1 MNISAVI
8 NTYNAGEHLEK
19 VLEALKSF
27 DEIVV
32 CDMES
37 TDNTL
42 DIVRRFGCKIVTFPR
57 NNSNICE
64 PARDFAIHSASNP
77 WVLVVDADEIV
88 PPSPKEYLYSRVADP
103 AFNAALLI
111 PRLNCFMGRHIHGL
125 PDYQLRF
132 FPRDTTIWPPT
143 IHSRPKVQ
151 VPIEKIPASR
161 KDLYLVHLDDSP
173 VSDRMAKLNRYT
185 DNELSRRV
193 SRRFSAPAML
203 FRPVWFFIRSFFMGG
218 TWREGRRGIAK
229 AYLDTIYQMMLICKI
244 TERDITGSP
253 AHTGS
258 PTGYINNNT
267 PNNR

>member
-42 DIVRRFGCKIVTFPR
+42 DIARRFGCKIVTFPR

-88 PPSPKEYLYSRVADP
+88 PPSLKEYLYSVSYTH
-103 AFNAALLI
+103 LTL
-111 PRLNCFMGRHIHGL
+111 
-125 PDYQLRF
+125 
-132 FPRDTTIWPPT
+132 PT
-143 IHSRPKVQ
+143 I
-151 VPIEKIPASR
+151 A
-161 KDLYLVHLDDSP
+161 
-173 VSDRMAKLNRYT
+173 
-185 DNELSRRV
+185 
-193 SRRFSAPAML
+193 
-203 FRPVWFFIRSFFMGG
+203 
-218 TWREGRRGIAK
+218 
-229 AYLDTIYQMMLICKI
+229 
-244 TERDITGSP
+244 
-253 AHTGS
+253 
-258 PTGYINNNT
+258 
-267 PNNR
+267 